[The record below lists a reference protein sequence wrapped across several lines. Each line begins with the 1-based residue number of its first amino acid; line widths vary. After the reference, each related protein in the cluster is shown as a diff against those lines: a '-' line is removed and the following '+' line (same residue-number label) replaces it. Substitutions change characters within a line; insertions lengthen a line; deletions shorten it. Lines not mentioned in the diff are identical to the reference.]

1 MKHWTF
7 LILVVLAGV
16 SAVFWAEHKKVNTQA
31 SPDAL
36 VYFIGDSQRELT
48 RLPIAMTKMSD
59 EEEIRIGDEMAARY
73 SRWRRPGQ
81 ESPEDRQV
89 REYVEQVG
97 SRVAAK
103 AHRKLPYKF
112 HYIPEPYFVNAFAL
126 PGGHVFIGQGL
137 INLMDSEDE
146 LANVLGHEVEHIDL
160 NHCVERVQIE
170 ARMRRLKLGVIGEIA
185 NIPIQIFEAGY
196 SKEQE
201 LAADREGTRL
211 AVAAKYSPEGA
222 VRMFETFE
230 KFEPGH
236 ANKPGSPQ
244 EEIATVALSSLVEY
258 FRTHPPSKL
267 RAQEIQKLIAEEKWP
282 AVKET
287 DLQVAYLKYNAL
299 AQNAYSARKYKEA
312 MQYAKRSLE
321 LHPRQSELVRLT
333 AQSEF
338 MLGDFAGSAE
348 SYRRLLTEF
357 SSWQPEDEHSY
368 ADALAATR
376 SSDGKAE
383 FDKFAAAYE
392 AHSDTMAMGIRV
404 DRAGLHLIAGD
415 PKLAEG
421 LDQELGALNKDYTA
435 EMLARLAWW
444 YYRAGNPQKSAALL
458 EQATEL
464 SPQDSPRY
472 RAARAWPEI
481 EQKHYD
487 SALSF
492 YGGDAVGME
501 ANAIRAVGM
510 WLANNHEGALRE
522 YEGLANDPSW
532 SNRNWVKGN
541 YSATVV
547 SAIDQMQQERDRRLA
562 ARKR

>member
-7 LILVVLAGV
+7 LILIILAGV
-16 SAVFWAEHKKVNTQA
+16 SALYWAEHKKVNAQA
-31 SPDAL
+31 SADAL
-36 VYFIGDSQRELT
+36 VYFIGDSEREVT
-48 RLPIAMTKMSD
+48 RLPIAMTKLSD
-59 EEEIRIGDEMAARY
+59 EDEIRIGDQMAAQY
-73 SRWRRPGQ
+73 TRWRRPGQ

-97 SRVAAK
+97 TRVAAN

-160 NHCVERVQIE
+160 NHCIERVQIE
-170 ARMRRLKLGVIGEIA
+170 ARMRRLNLGIIAAIA

-230 KFEPGH
+230 QFEPGH
-236 ANKPGSPQ
+236 AKKPGSPQ
-244 EEIATVALSSLVEY
+244 EEMASVALSSLVEY
-258 FRTHPPSKL
+258 FRTHPPSEL
-267 RAQEIQKLIAEEKWP
+267 RAEEIRKLIAEEKWP

-287 DLQVAYLKYNAL
+287 DLKVAYLRFNAL
-299 AQNAYSARKYKEA
+299 AQNAYGARKYKEA
-312 MQYAKRSLE
+312 MQYAKRSLD
-321 LHPRQSELVRLT
+321 LYPRQSQLVRLT

-348 SYRRLLTEF
+348 TYRSLLTEF
-357 SSWQPEDEHSY
+357 SSWQPEDERSY

-376 SSDGKAE
+376 SSSAAST
-383 FDKFAAAYE
+383 FDRFAAAYE
-392 AHSDTMAMGIRV
+392 PHSDLMAMGIKV
-404 DRAGLHLIAGD
+404 DRAGLHLMAGD
-415 PKLAEG
+415 SKLAEG
-421 LDQELGALNKDYTA
+421 LDQEITAVDKEYTA
-435 EMLARLAWW
+435 DMLARLAWW
-444 YYRAGNPQKSAALL
+444 YYRAGDSMKSSMLFAQAVQLRPQESRL
-458 EQATEL
+458 
-464 SPQDSPRY
+464 

-481 EQKHYD
+481 EMRHYD
-487 SALSF
+487 TALTF
-492 YGGDAVGME
+492 YGGDAVGIDST
-501 ANAIRAVGM
+501 AIRAIGM

-522 YEGLANDPSW
+522 YEALANDPSW

-541 YSATVV
+541 YSVTVV
-547 SAIDQMQQERDRRLA
+547 SAIDQMQQEREKRLA
-562 ARKR
+562 SRKR